1 MGHRGDGDARIE
13 RDGDTVAEVSTRWLR
28 VRDAY
33 GIEIEPGQDDAL
45 ILAITV
51 CIERMARG

>member
-1 MGHRGDGDARIE
+1 
-13 RDGDTVAEVSTRWLR
+13 VAEISKRWLR

-33 GIEIEPGQDDAL
+33 GIEVAPDQDDAL

-51 CIERMARG
+51 CIEQMGHD